1 MLKDELRILYFMI
14 DEVKFIVNLEIVKY
28 LKEILGVKMVL
39 VLKCFLIW
47 GVFDIIKF
55 YLDGIIS
62 LGLFEVKLGYE
73 IFGGEIYVYLVGYSE
88 EDVKEVIDICDKM
101 IFNL

>member
-1 MLKDELRILYFMI
+1 MI
-14 DEVKFIVNLEIVKY
+14 DEVKLIVNLEIVKQ
-28 LKEILGVKMVL
+28 LKEIFGVKLVL

-62 LGLFEVKLGYE
+62 SGLFEVRLGYE
-73 IFGGEIYVYLVGYSE
+73 MFGGEIYVYSVGYSE
-88 EDVKEVIDICDKM
+88 DDVKEVVDICDKM